1 MIELEDFRTV
11 VAVVDSGGI
20 NKAAQ
25 LLHRVPSALSMRL
38 QNLENRLGI
47 TLFEKQGRNI
57 IPTAYALEL
66 AEDGRKIL
74 SSVRTAESASEFPA
88 ARFALRSSSA
98 GSCSGISTGLSTG

>member
-38 QNLENRLGI
+38 QNLENRL
-47 TLFEKQGRNI
+47 
-57 IPTAYALEL
+57 
-66 AEDGRKIL
+66 
-74 SSVRTAESASEFPA
+74 
-88 ARFALRSSSA
+88 
-98 GSCSGISTGLSTG
+98 